1 MPTKTISIFKPSGD
15 IIEIGGDGDLVLIA
29 GPCAIE
35 SYDHCMKMTDLIGKV
50 CDKYG
55 VNWIF
60 KACYDKDCR
69 SAPDSFHGVG
79 LQEGLKVLER
89 VRNDTGLPVTS
100 DFSDPSCGKSH
111 WRSG

>member
-35 SYDHCMKMTDLIGKV
+35 SYDHCMKMTDSIGRV

-55 VNWIF
+55 VN
-60 KACYDKDCR
+60 
-69 SAPDSFHGVG
+69 
-79 LQEGLKVLER
+79 
-89 VRNDTGLPVTS
+89 
-100 DFSDPSCGKSH
+100 
-111 WRSG
+111 